1 MRLRWK
7 SLKQTRR
14 LINKKKEYRKK
25 RKGIDFKRR
34 IGSLFSLFFP
44 LFSKKKKEMS
54 LPFYIVDVFADKKY
68 AGNQLA
74 VFLEAENLS
83 KDEMQQ
89 IAREINFAESTFV
102 TKLDKENNKAEIKIF
117 TPAHEM
123 QFAGHPIIGTSWV
136 LMNKVFDNSPESIKL
151 NVPIGPI
158 SIQQSEDLIW
168 LKAAQP
174 KFWDIFSKEDF
185 SVFSNLKNHDFEN
198 QFPIQEVTTGS
209 AFVMVGLSSK
219 RALENL
225 ILDKDKTDEWLKK
238 NCKTPHRALYF
249 YYLEGSKLF
258 SRMLCIEHNQL
269 IEDAATGSAST
280 CLQAF
285 LLKYHKPELEIVNY
299 QGDYINRP
307 SEIYFKGKLNDN
319 EFDIKIGG
327 KA

>member
-1 MRLRWK
+1 
-7 SLKQTRR
+7 
-14 LINKKKEYRKK
+14 
-25 RKGIDFKRR
+25 
-34 IGSLFSLFFP
+34 
-44 LFSKKKKEMS
+44 MS

-74 VFLEAENLS
+74 VFMDAGNLS
-83 KDEMQQ
+83 SAEMQQ

-117 TPAHEM
+117 TPSQEM

-136 LMNKVFDNSPESIKL
+136 LMNKIFDNAPEQIKL

-158 SIQQSEDLIW
+158 AIHQSEGLIW

-174 KFWDIFSKEDF
+174 KFWDIFSKEDIT
-185 SVFSNLKNHDFEN
+185 VFSNLKNHDFEN

-225 ILDKDKTDEWLKK
+225 VLDKDKTDDWLKK
-238 NCKTPHRALYF
+238 NCKTSHRALYF

-269 IEDAATGSAST
+269 VEDAATGSAST

-285 LLKYHKPELEIVNY
+285 LLKYHKPEIDLINY

-307 SEIYFKGKLNDN
+307 SQIYFHGSVKEND
-319 EFDIKIGG
+319 FDIQIGG
-327 KA
+327 KAQFVAKGDWEA

>member
-1 MRLRWK
+1 
-7 SLKQTRR
+7 
-14 LINKKKEYRKK
+14 
-25 RKGIDFKRR
+25 
-34 IGSLFSLFFP
+34 
-44 LFSKKKKEMS
+44 MS

-74 VFLEAENLS
+74 VFLEAQNLS
-83 KDEMQQ
+83 SEEMQQ
-89 IAREINFAESTFV
+89 MAREINFAESTFI
-102 TKLDKENNKAEIKIF
+102 TKLDKENNKAEIRIF

-123 QFAGHPIIGTSWV
+123 QFAGHPIVGTSWV
-136 LMNKVFDNSPESIKL
+136 LINKIFDNSPESITL

-158 SIQQSEDLIW
+158 QIQQSEDLIW

-185 SVFSNLKNHDFEN
+185 TLFSNLKKEDFEN

-225 ILDKDKTDEWLKK
+225 VLDKDKADQWMK
-238 NCKTPHRALYF
+238 NHCKTDHRGLYF

-269 IEDAATGSAST
+269 VEDAATGSAST
-280 CLQAF
+280 CLEAF
-285 LLKYHKPELEIVNY
+285 LLKYHKPEFELINY
-299 QGDYINRP
+299 QGDYIGRP
-307 SEIYFKGKLNDN
+307 SQIYFKGKLIENQ
-319 EFDIKIGG
+319 FDINIGG
-327 KA
+327 KAQFVAKGEWEA

>member
-1 MRLRWK
+1 M
-7 SLKQTRR
+7 
-14 LINKKKEYRKK
+14 
-25 RKGIDFKRR
+25 G
-34 IGSLFSLFFP
+34 
-44 LFSKKKKEMS
+44 
-54 LPFYIVDVFADKKY
+54 LPFYIVDVFTDKKY

-74 VFLEAENLS
+74 VFLDAENLS
-83 KDEMQQ
+83 SEEMQK

-102 TKLDKENNKAEIKIF
+102 TKLDKENNRAEIKIF
-117 TPAHEM
+117 TPSQEM

-136 LMNKVFDNSPESIKL
+136 LMNKIFDNSPENIKL

-158 SIQQSEDLIW
+158 SIEQSNDLIW

-185 SVFSNLKNHDFEN
+185 TLFSNLKNSDFEN

-225 ILDKDKTDEWLKK
+225 VLDKDKTDKWLKN
-238 NCKTPHRALYF
+238 NCKTAHRGLYF

-269 IEDAATGSAST
+269 VEDAATGSAST
-280 CLQAF
+280 CLQAY
-285 LLKYHKPELEIVNY
+285 LLKNHKPEFELINY
-299 QGDYINRP
+299 QGDYIGRP
-307 SEIYFKGKLNDN
+307 SQIHFKGKLSEN
-319 EFDIKIGG
+319 EFDIRIGG
-327 KA
+327 KAQFVAKGEWEV